1 MKKIDKETL
10 TILGWG
16 VGLGLLLYYIPP
28 LLRKKRRSVIGN
40 TYLTIADISDKTARK
55 DIKSVNKSIAQ
66 IDKFLKDNYNVAIS
80 LLFDN
85 TKGFLEKDNTLND
98 LLKTVNDLK
107 NEVFIKFKTD
117 KQDEL
122 IEAQNVANE
131 YLVNKYGFSFNSCFN
146 FINNITN
153 ISKESRFLNFQNEK
167 KFYEAMANIKSLEMG
182 QVIGTLDENI
192 VNTIKSFVN
201 NSQIKKGLTALPI
214 KTKLQLYNFII
225 V

>member
-28 LLRKKRRSVIGN
+28 LLRKKQSNLGISD
-40 TYLTIADISDKTARK
+40 LTVADISNKGTTK
-55 DIKSVNKSIAQ
+55 DMKNVNKSIKQ
-66 IDKFLKDNYNVAIS
+66 IDKFLKDSYNVAIS

-85 TKGFLEKDNTLND
+85 TKGILEKDNTLND

-122 IEAQNVANE
+122 IEAHNVANE
-131 YLVNKYGFSFNSCFN
+131 YLVNKYGFSLNSCMN

-153 ISKESRFLNFQNEK
+153 VSKESRFLNFQNEN
-167 KFYEAMANIKSLEMG
+167 KFYDAMADIKSLEMG
-182 QVIGTLDENI
+182 QIIGTLDKNI

-201 NSQIKKGLTALPI
+201 NSQIKKGLTHLPI

>member
-28 LLRKKRRSVIGN
+28 LLRKKQSNFGISD
-40 TYLTIADISDKTARK
+40 LTVADISNKGTKK
-55 DIKSVNKSIAQ
+55 DIKNVNKSINH
-66 IDKFLKDNYNVAIS
+66 IDKFLKENYNVAIS

-122 IEAQNVANE
+122 IEAINVANE
-131 YLVNKYGFSFNSCFN
+131 YLVNKYGFSLNSCMN

-153 ISKESRFLNFQNEK
+153 VSKESRFLNFQNEK

-182 QVIGTLDENI
+182 QIIGTLDKNI

-201 NSQIKKGLTALPI
+201 DSQIKKGLTALPI

>member
-28 LLRKKRRSVIGN
+28 LLRKKQSNLGISD
-40 TYLTIADISDKTARK
+40 LTVADISNKGTTK
-55 DIKSVNKSIAQ
+55 DMKNVNKSIKE
-66 IDKFLKDNYNVAIS
+66 IDKFLKDSYNVAIS

-107 NEVFIKFKTD
+107 NEVFLKFKTD

-122 IEAQNVANE
+122 IEAHNVANE
-131 YLVNKYGFSFNSCFN
+131 YLVNKYGFSLNSCMN

-153 ISKESRFLNFQNEK
+153 VSKESRFLNFQNEN

-182 QVIGTLDENI
+182 QIIGTLDKNI

-201 NSQIKKGLTALPI
+201 NSQIKKGLTHLPI

>member
-28 LLRKKRRSVIGN
+28 LLRKKQSILGISD
-40 TYLTIADISDKTARK
+40 LTVADIGKKGTTK
-55 DIKSVNKSIAQ
+55 DMKNVNKSINQ

-107 NEVFIKFKTD
+107 REVFIKFKTD

-122 IEAQNVANE
+122 IEAQNVVNE

-167 KFYEAMANIKSLEMG
+167 KFYAAMANIKSLEMG
-182 QVIGTLDENI
+182 QVIGTLDKNI

>member
-10 TILGWG
+10 TVLGWG

-28 LLRKKRRSVIGN
+28 LLRKKQSNLGISDLTVADIGN
-40 TYLTIADISDKTARK
+40 KGTTK
-55 DIKSVNKSIAQ
+55 DMKNVNKSIKE
-66 IDKFLKDNYNVAIS
+66 IDKFLKDSYNVAIS

-107 NEVFIKFKTD
+107 NEVFLKFKTD

-122 IEAQNVANE
+122 IEAHNVANE
-131 YLVNKYGFSFNSCFN
+131 YLVNKYGFSLNSCMN

-153 ISKESRFLNFQNEK
+153 VSKESRFLNFQNEN

-182 QVIGTLDENI
+182 QIIGTLDKNI

-201 NSQIKKGLTALPI
+201 DSQIKKGLTVLPI

>member
-28 LLRKKRRSVIGN
+28 LLRKKQSNLGISD
-40 TYLTIADISDKTARK
+40 LTVADISNKGTTK
-55 DIKSVNKSIAQ
+55 DMKNVNKSIKE
-66 IDKFLKDNYNVAIS
+66 IDKFLKDSYNVAIS

-107 NEVFIKFKTD
+107 NEVFLKFKTD

-122 IEAQNVANE
+122 IEAHNVANE
-131 YLVNKYGFSFNSCFN
+131 YLVNKYGFSLNSCMN

-153 ISKESRFLNFQNEK
+153 VSKESRFLNFQNEN
-167 KFYEAMANIKSLEMG
+167 KFYDAMADIKSLEMG
-182 QVIGTLDENI
+182 QIIGTLDKNI

-201 NSQIKKGLTALPI
+201 NSQIKKGLTHLPI

>member
-28 LLRKKRRSVIGN
+28 LLRKKQSILGISD
-40 TYLTIADISDKTARK
+40 LTVADISNKGTTK
-55 DIKSVNKSIAQ
+55 DMKNVNKSIKQ
-66 IDKFLKDNYNVAIS
+66 IDKFLKDNYKVAIS

-98 LLKTVNDLK
+98 LLKTVNDLR

-122 IEAQNVANE
+122 IEAHNVANE
-131 YLVNKYGFSFNSCFN
+131 YLVNKYGFSLNSCIN

-153 ISKESRFLNFQNEK
+153 VSKESRFLNFQNEK

-182 QVIGTLDENI
+182 QIIGTLDKNI

-201 NSQIKKGLTALPI
+201 DSQIKKGLTALPI

>member
-10 TILGWG
+10 TILCWG
-16 VGLGLLLYYIPP
+16 VGLGILLYYIPP
-28 LLRKKRRSVIGN
+28 LLRKKQANLGISD
-40 TYLTIADISDKTARK
+40 LTVADISDKHITK
-55 DIKSVNKSIAQ
+55 DIKNVNKSINQ
-66 IDKFLKDNYNVAIS
+66 IDKFLKDNYKVAIS

-107 NEVFIKFKTD
+107 NEVFLKFKTD

-122 IEAQNVANE
+122 IEAQNAANE
-131 YLVNKYGFSFNSCFN
+131 YLVNKYGFSFNSCIN

-153 ISKESRFLNFQNEK
+153 TSKESRFLNFQNEK

-182 QVIGTLDENI
+182 QLIGTLDKNI
-192 VNTIKSFVN
+192 VNTIKYFVN
-201 NSQIKKGLTALPI
+201 DSQIKKGLTALPI

-225 V
+225 L

>member
-28 LLRKKRRSVIGN
+28 LLRKKQSILGISD
-40 TYLTIADISDKTARK
+40 LTVADISNKGTTK
-55 DIKSVNKSIAQ
+55 DMKNVNKSIKQ
-66 IDKFLKDNYNVAIS
+66 IDKFLKDNYKVAIS

-122 IEAQNVANE
+122 IEAHNVANE
-131 YLVNKYGFSFNSCFN
+131 YLVNKYGFSLNSCIN

-153 ISKESRFLNFQNEK
+153 VSKESRFLNFQNEK

-182 QVIGTLDENI
+182 QIIGTLDKNI

-201 NSQIKKGLTALPI
+201 DSQIKKGLTALPI

>member
-28 LLRKKRRSVIGN
+28 LLRKKQSILGISD
-40 TYLTIADISDKTARK
+40 LTVADISNKGTTK
-55 DIKSVNKSIAQ
+55 DMKNVNKSIKQ
-66 IDKFLKDNYNVAIS
+66 IDKFLKDNYKVAIS

-122 IEAQNVANE
+122 IEAHNVANE
-131 YLVNKYGFSFNSCFN
+131 YLVNKYGFSLNSCMN

-153 ISKESRFLNFQNEK
+153 VSKESRFLNFQNEK

-182 QVIGTLDENI
+182 QIIGTLDKNI

-201 NSQIKKGLTALPI
+201 DSQIKKGLTALPI

>member
-28 LLRKKRRSVIGN
+28 LLRKKQSILGISD
-40 TYLTIADISDKTARK
+40 LTVADISNKGTTK
-55 DIKSVNKSIAQ
+55 DMKNVNKSIKQ
-66 IDKFLKDNYNVAIS
+66 IDKFLKDNYKVAIS

-122 IEAQNVANE
+122 IEAHNVANE
-131 YLVNKYGFSFNSCFN
+131 YLVNKYGFSLNSCMN

-153 ISKESRFLNFQNEK
+153 VSKESRFLNFQNEN

-182 QVIGTLDENI
+182 QIIGTLDKNI

-201 NSQIKKGLTALPI
+201 NSQIKKGLTTLPI

>member
-1 MKKIDKETL
+1 MKKKDKETL

-28 LLRKKRRSVIGN
+28 LLRKKQSNLGISD
-40 TYLTIADISDKTARK
+40 LTVADIGKKGTTK
-55 DIKSVNKSIAQ
+55 DMKNVNKSINQ

-107 NEVFIKFKTD
+107 NEVFLKFKTD

-122 IEAQNVANE
+122 IEAHNVANE
-131 YLVNKYGFSFNSCFN
+131 YMVNKYGFSLSSCMN
-146 FINNITN
+146 FINNINN

-182 QVIGTLDENI
+182 QIIGTLDKNI

-201 NSQIKKGLTALPI
+201 DSQIKKGLTHLPI

>member
-28 LLRKKRRSVIGN
+28 LLRKKQSILGISD
-40 TYLTIADISDKTARK
+40 LTVADISNKGTTK
-55 DIKSVNKSIAQ
+55 DMKNVNKSIKQ
-66 IDKFLKDNYNVAIS
+66 IDKFLKDNYKVAIS

-98 LLKTVNDLK
+98 LLKTVNDLR

-122 IEAQNVANE
+122 IEAINVANE
-131 YLVNKYGFSFNSCFN
+131 YLVNKYGFSFNSCMN

-153 ISKESRFLNFQNEK
+153 VSKESRFLNFQNEK

-182 QVIGTLDENI
+182 QIIGTLDKNI

-201 NSQIKKGLTALPI
+201 DSQIKKGLTALPI

>member
-16 VGLGLLLYYIPP
+16 VGLGILLYYIPP
-28 LLRKKRRSVIGN
+28 LLRKRRSVIGN
-40 TYLTIADISDKTARK
+40 TELTIADISGRTASK
-55 DIKSVNKSIAQ
+55 DIKNVNKSIGQ

-80 LLFDN
+80 LLFDT
-85 TKGFLEKDNTLND
+85 TKSFLEKDKTLND

-117 KQDEL
+117 KKDEL

-153 ISKESRFLNFQNEK
+153 ISKESRFLNFKNEK

-182 QVIGTLDENI
+182 QVIGTLDKNI

-201 NSQIKKGLTALPI
+201 DSQIKKGLTALPI

-225 V
+225 I

>member
-28 LLRKKRRSVIGN
+28 LLRKKQSILGISD
-40 TYLTIADISDKTARK
+40 LTVADISNKGTTK
-55 DIKSVNKSIAQ
+55 DMKNVNKSIKQ
-66 IDKFLKDNYNVAIS
+66 IDKFLKDNYKVAIS

-122 IEAQNVANE
+122 IEAHNVANE
-131 YLVNKYGFSFNSCFN
+131 YLVNKYGFSLNSCMN

-153 ISKESRFLNFQNEK
+153 VSKESRFLNFQNEN

-182 QVIGTLDENI
+182 QIIGTLDKNI

-201 NSQIKKGLTALPI
+201 DSQIKKGLTALPI

>member
-28 LLRKKRRSVIGN
+28 LLRKKQSNLGISD
-40 TYLTIADISDKTARK
+40 LTVADISNKGTTK
-55 DIKSVNKSIAQ
+55 DMKNVNKSIKQ
-66 IDKFLKDNYNVAIS
+66 IDKFLKDNYKVAIS

-122 IEAQNVANE
+122 IEAHNVANE
-131 YLVNKYGFSFNSCFN
+131 YLVNKYGFSLNSCIN

-153 ISKESRFLNFQNEK
+153 VSKESRFLNFQNEN

-182 QVIGTLDENI
+182 QIIGTLDKNI

-201 NSQIKKGLTALPI
+201 DSQIKKGLTALPI

>member
-28 LLRKKRRSVIGN
+28 LLRKRKGKIGV
-40 TYLTIADISDKTARK
+40 TYLTKDDISSKTVTK
-55 DIKSVNKSIAQ
+55 DIKNVNKSINQ

-85 TKGFLEKDNTLND
+85 TKGILEKDNTLND
-98 LLKTVNDLK
+98 LLKTVNDLR
-107 NEVFIKFKTD
+107 NEVFIKFQTD

-122 IEAQNVANE
+122 IKAQNKANE
-131 YLVNKYGFSFNSCFN
+131 YLVNKYGFSFNSCID
-146 FINNITN
+146 FIYNIDNT
-153 ISKESRFLNFQNEK
+153 SKESRFLNFKNED
-167 KFYEAMANIKSLEMG
+167 KFYEAMADIKSLEMG
-182 QVIGTLDENI
+182 QVIGTLDKNI

-201 NSQIKKGLTALPI
+201 DSQIKKGLTVLPI
-214 KTKLQLYNFII
+214 KTKLQLYNFI
-225 V
+225 VV

>member
-28 LLRKKRRSVIGN
+28 LLRKKQSILGISD
-40 TYLTIADISDKTARK
+40 LTVADISNKGTTK
-55 DIKSVNKSIAQ
+55 DMKNVNKSIKQ

-107 NEVFIKFKTD
+107 NEVFLKFKTD

-122 IEAQNVANE
+122 IEAHNVANE
-131 YLVNKYGFSFNSCFN
+131 YLVNKYGFSLNSCIN

-153 ISKESRFLNFQNEK
+153 VSKESRFLNFQNEK

-182 QVIGTLDENI
+182 QIIGTLDKNI

-201 NSQIKKGLTALPI
+201 DSQIKKGLTALPI

>member
-16 VGLGLLLYYIPP
+16 VGLGILLYYIPP
-28 LLRKKRRSVIGN
+28 LLRKRRSVIGN
-40 TYLTIADISDKTARK
+40 TELTIADISGRTASK
-55 DIKSVNKSIAQ
+55 DIKNVNKSIGQ

-80 LLFDN
+80 LLFDT
-85 TKGFLEKDNTLND
+85 TKSFLEKDKTLND

-117 KQDEL
+117 KKDEL

-131 YLVNKYGFSFNSCFN
+131 YLVNKYGFSFNSCIN

-153 ISKESRFLNFQNEK
+153 ISKESRFLNFKNEK

-182 QVIGTLDENI
+182 QVIGTLDKNI
-192 VNTIKSFVN
+192 VNTIKSFAN
-201 NSQIKKGLTALPI
+201 DSQVKKALTSLPA
-214 KTKLQLYNFII
+214 KTKLQLYNFLII
-225 V
+225 

>member
-28 LLRKKRRSVIGN
+28 LLRKRRSVIGN
-40 TYLTIADISDKTARK
+40 TDLTIADISGKTASK
-55 DIKSVNKSIAQ
+55 DIKNVNKSIDQ
-66 IDKFLKDNYNVAIS
+66 IDKFLKDNYSVAIS

-131 YLVNKYGFSFNSCFN
+131 YLVNKYGFSFNSCID
-146 FINNITN
+146 FINNIN
-153 ISKESRFLNFQNEK
+153 NVSKESRFLNFKNEN
-167 KFYEAMANIKSLEMG
+167 KFYDAMANIKSLEMG
-182 QVIGTLDENI
+182 QVIGTLDKNI

-201 NSQIKKGLTALPI
+201 DSQIKKGLTALPI

>member
-28 LLRKKRRSVIGN
+28 LLRKKQSILGISD
-40 TYLTIADISDKTARK
+40 LTVADISNKGTTK
-55 DIKSVNKSIAQ
+55 DMKNVNKSIKQ
-66 IDKFLKDNYNVAIS
+66 IDKFLKDNYKVAIS

-122 IEAQNVANE
+122 IEAHNVANE
-131 YLVNKYGFSFNSCFN
+131 YLVNKYGFSLNSCMN

-153 ISKESRFLNFQNEK
+153 VSKESRFLNFQNEN
-167 KFYEAMANIKSLEMG
+167 KFYDAMADIKSLEMG
-182 QVIGTLDENI
+182 QIIGTLDKNI

-201 NSQIKKGLTALPI
+201 DSQIKKGLTALPI

>member
-28 LLRKKRRSVIGN
+28 LLRKKQSILGISD
-40 TYLTIADISDKTARK
+40 LTVADISNKGTTK
-55 DIKSVNKSIAQ
+55 DMKNVNKSIKQ
-66 IDKFLKDNYNVAIS
+66 IDKFLKDNYKVAIS

-122 IEAQNVANE
+122 IEAHNVANE
-131 YLVNKYGFSFNSCFN
+131 YLVNKYGFSLNSCIN

-153 ISKESRFLNFQNEK
+153 VSKESRFLNFQNEN

-182 QVIGTLDENI
+182 QIIGTLDKNI

-201 NSQIKKGLTALPI
+201 DSQIKKGLTALPI

>member
-16 VGLGLLLYYIPP
+16 VGLGILLYYIPP
-28 LLRKKRRSVIGN
+28 LLRKRRSVIGN
-40 TYLTIADISDKTARK
+40 TELTIADISGRTASK
-55 DIKSVNKSIAQ
+55 DIKNVNKSIGQ

-85 TKGFLEKDNTLND
+85 TKSFLEKDKTLND

-107 NEVFIKFKTD
+107 NDVFIKFKTD
-117 KQDEL
+117 KKDEL

-153 ISKESRFLNFQNEK
+153 ISKESRFLNFKNEK

-182 QVIGTLDENI
+182 QVIGTLDKNI

-201 NSQIKKGLTALPI
+201 DSQIKKGLTALPI

-225 V
+225 I

>member
-28 LLRKKRRSVIGN
+28 LLRKKQSNLGISDLTVADIGN
-40 TYLTIADISDKTARK
+40 KDTTK
-55 DIKSVNKSIAQ
+55 DIKNVNKSINQ

-85 TKGFLEKDNTLND
+85 TKGILEKDNTLND

-107 NEVFIKFKTD
+107 IEVFIKFKTD

-131 YLVNKYGFSFNSCFN
+131 YLVNKYGFSLNSCIN

-153 ISKESRFLNFQNEK
+153 VSKESRFLNFQNEK
-167 KFYEAMANIKSLEMG
+167 KFYEAMADIKSLEMG
-182 QVIGTLDENI
+182 QIIGTLDKNI

>member
-16 VGLGLLLYYIPP
+16 VGLGLILYYIPP
-28 LLRKKRRSVIGN
+28 LLRERKSNLG
-40 TYLTIADISDKTARK
+40 ISDLTVADLGYKDTRK
-55 DIKSVNKSIAQ
+55 DIKNVNKSIDQ
-66 IDKFLKDNYNVAIS
+66 INKFLKNNFSVAIS

-107 NEVFIKFKTD
+107 NEVFLQFKTD
-117 KQDEL
+117 KKDEL
-122 IEAQNVANE
+122 LEAQNKANE
-131 YLVNKYGFSFNSCFN
+131 YLVNKYGFSFNSCID

-153 ISKESRFLNFQNEK
+153 TSKESRFLNFQNEK

-182 QVIGTLDENI
+182 QVIGTLNKNI
-192 VNTIKSFVN
+192 VNTIRSFVN
-201 NSQIKKGLTALPI
+201 DSQIKKGLTALPI